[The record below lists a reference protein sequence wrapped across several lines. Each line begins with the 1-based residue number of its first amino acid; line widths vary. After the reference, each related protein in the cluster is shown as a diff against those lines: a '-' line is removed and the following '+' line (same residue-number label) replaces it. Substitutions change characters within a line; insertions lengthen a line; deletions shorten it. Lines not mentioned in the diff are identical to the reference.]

1 MGVSNPFN
9 VDAALASEQELA
21 QWPPHGGAAIKAF
34 CGVDESSGDWEQRGV
49 CVLKARKG
57 FGKSHLLL
65 IRSLNHRNSGAAGR
79 TIFFPQGGRPRALLD
94 ALSSLHVVM
103 PQWLQGRESTAAWV
117 HVWQLSILGL
127 LVWITGARAA
137 NLRGYTD
144 WFGSLEQLDQIQKQ
158 NKPDTA
164 EGGQSKI
171 MLNWF
176 MGRILERMPASD
188 YQLGMD
194 QLKQGLYY
202 ANSDWSIAIT
212 SSMANREKTR
222 IALYLDAPDE
232 LVELD
237 PPNLWR
243 NVQQGLVVAI
253 WKFSKNTLW
262 SPVLS
267 IFASVRSEAFGSGHD
282 HPDVAQAMGLV
293 MPLLYNRDE
302 LEAML
307 NDRIRQVDASRL
319 ARPLHEVAKPIH
331 ALCGF
336 DIVTHENR
344 DSLDGGPY
352 MEDVFDSILRH
363 TRRVPREVIGIG
375 GAIHEIAGERNI
387 DTVRKAVNTQ
397 AGLNIKYAIAH
408 SFLGWNDAQH
418 RRFAASLPSE
428 VIDGRTMAELA
439 SGFGQDGPGIVKF
452 FVQHG
457 LLGIAEPLPSR
468 HRHFYQQRF
477 AFDELHGNED
487 SSSINKDFFF
497 LHPAFKEWVQSLPEQ
512 FIKPFDRQ
520 KIGVIGDLQPFEAMP
535 PLLRLG
541 STARGQ
547 VTIRLTDRSTL
558 TAEKGAMSD
567 PLRLLFVVL
576 WTCRA
581 LRRTSI
587 NLTELKEARSQLQG
601 VEPFKT
607 ALKLY
612 LPSQADSAARKIRDW
627 AKKINHD
634 SSIRQLQQS
643 LAGASAEAATASRR
657 RTATKHR
664 RSFISVSA
672 PSRMGAQV
680 EVSLPD
686 LSLDE
691 LDFDVTLYS
700 LMRSRTN

>member
-1 MGVSNPFN
+1 MGISNPFN
-9 VDAALASEQELA
+9 VDAALASEQELMH
-21 QWPPHGGAAIKAF
+21 WPPHGGAAIKAF
-34 CGVDESSGDWEQRGV
+34 CGVDEPSRDWEQRGV

-65 IRSLNHRNSGAAGR
+65 IRSLNHRNSSVAGR
-79 TIFFPQGGRPRALLD
+79 TLFFPQGGRPRVLLD
-94 ALSSLHVVM
+94 ALSSLHVVV
-103 PQWLQGRESTAAWV
+103 PQWLQGRDSVSAWV

-137 NLRGYTD
+137 NLRGYAD
-144 WFGSLEQLDQIQKQ
+144 WFGSLEQLNQIQKQ

-188 YQLGMD
+188 YQQGMD

-212 SSMANREKTR
+212 ASMANRDKTR

-243 NVQQGLVVAI
+243 NVQQGLLLAV

-262 SPVLS
+262 GPVLN
-267 IFASVRSEAFGSGHD
+267 IYASVRSEAFGSGQD

-293 MPLLYNRDE
+293 MPLQYNRDE

-319 ARPLHEVAKPIH
+319 ARPLHELAKPIH

-336 DIVTHENR
+336 DTVIHENR
-344 DSLDGGPY
+344 NSLDGGPY
-352 MEDVFDSILRH
+352 KEDVFDSILRH

-375 GAIHEIAGERNI
+375 GAIHEIAGSPDF
-387 DTVRKAVNTQ
+387 DTVRKAVNAQ
-397 AGLNIKYAIAH
+397 ASRNIAYAIAH
-408 SFLGWNDAQH
+408 SFLGWHDAQH
-418 RRFAASLPSE
+418 RRFAASLHRE
-428 VIDGRTMAELA
+428 VVDGCTMEKLA
-439 SGFGQDGPGIVKF
+439 SGFGQDGPRIIKF

-477 AFDELHGNED
+477 AFDEVHGNED
-487 SSSINKDFFF
+487 SSSVNKDYFF
-497 LHPAFKEWVQSLPEQ
+497 LHPAFKEWVLSQPEQ
-512 FIKPFDRQ
+512 LNKPFERL
-520 KIGVIGDLQPFEAMP
+520 KVGVIGDLQPFEAKP
-535 PLLRLG
+535 PLLRLAA
-541 STARGQ
+541 TARGQ
-547 VTIRLTDRSTL
+547 VTIRLTDRRTL
-558 TAEKGAMSD
+558 TTEKGAMSD
-567 PLRLLFVVL
+567 PLRLLFVAL
-576 WTCRA
+576 WTCRDLKQTSVNLSE
-581 LRRTSI
+581 LR
-587 NLTELKEARSQLQG
+587 EAWSRLQR

-607 ALKLY
+607 ALNVRM
-612 LPSQADSAARKIRDW
+612 PRQADSAAEKIRDW
-627 AKKINHD
+627 AKKINQD
-634 SSIRQLQQS
+634 SDIRRLQQS
-643 LAGASAEAATASRR
+643 LTGASREAPTASKRK
-657 RTATKHR
+657 TVTQHNP
-664 RSFISVSA
+664 FISVSA
-672 PSRMGAQV
+672 RSHMGAQV
-680 EVSLPD
+680 EVSLPT
-686 LSLDE
+686 LPLDE
-691 LDFDVTLYS
+691 LDFDEMMYS
-700 LMRSRTN
+700 LMGSRSN